1 MVRNYKRKSARG
13 SWKKEDMERAIH
25 SIQNQICTIT
35 KAAKEYKVPKTT
47 LIRHFYGELKAKRL
61 GELSLSRAPTIG
73 SQNEKALVEYI
84 KETESKLFGPTRTDV
99 RKLAYEFAVRNNIT
113 HSFSND
119 KQMAGTDWLYAFMKR
134 NPDISLRKPEPTSL
148 ARAMGFNKPQVN
160 RCYDLLGGV
169 MDQEKLEACKM
180 FNVDETGL
188 STVQNPK
195 RFLQPRGK
203 NQLDVLQVQN
213 EVQIPLQ
220 FAP

>member
-1 MVRNYKRKSARG
+1 M
-13 SWKKEDMERAIH
+13 
-25 SIQNQICTIT
+25 
-35 KAAKEYKVPKTT
+35 
-47 LIRHFYGELKAKRL
+47 
-61 GELSLSRAPTIG
+61 
-73 SQNEKALVEYI
+73 
-84 KETESKLFGPTRTDV
+84 

-134 NPDISLRKPEPTSL
+134 NPDISLRKPETTSL
-148 ARAMGFNKPQVN
+148 ARAMGFNKPQVK
-160 RCYDLLGGV
+160 RCYDLLGDI
-169 MDQEKLEACKM
+169 MDQEKLEACEM

-203 NQLDVLQVQN
+203 NLLDVLQVQN
-213 EVQIPLQ
+213 GVHIPLQ

>member
-1 MVRNYKRKSARG
+1 M
-13 SWKKEDMERAIH
+13 
-25 SIQNQICTIT
+25 
-35 KAAKEYKVPKTT
+35 
-47 LIRHFYGELKAKRL
+47 IRHFHGELKAKRP

-84 KETESKLFGPTRTDV
+84 KEMEFKLFGLTRTDV

-119 KQMAGTDWLYAFMKR
+119 KQMAGTDGLYAFMKR

-148 ARAMGFNKPQVN
+148 ACAMGFNKPQVK
-160 RCYDLLGGV
+160 RFDDLLGDI
-169 MDQEKLEACKM
+169 MDQEKLEACKISM
-180 FNVDETGL
+180 L
-188 STVQNPK
+188 MKQAYRPYKNPK
-195 RFLQPRGK
+195 RFLQPTGK

-213 EVQIPLQ
+213 GVQIPLQ